1 VQIFAISKD
10 QIPDVKS
17 YPLGKWE
24 ILGYGET
31 EMDGVKEKWA
41 VTYFEAT
48 MFTPQGIDIY
58 TDRKD
63 GMGERLCGEILR
75 ALVGLEGGGVGLLCK
90 KDMRR
95 ILVDDA

>member
-1 VQIFAISKD
+1 MSHEI
-10 QIPDVKS
+10 
-17 YPLGKWE
+17 GKWE
-24 ILGYGET
+24 VLGYGET

-48 MFTPQGIDIY
+48 MFTPQGVDIY
-58 TDRKD
+58 TDRKE

-75 ALVGLEGGGVGLLCK
+75 RLGEVEGGGVGALCK
-90 KDMRR
+90 GEMKR

>member
-1 VQIFAISKD
+1 
-10 QIPDVKS
+10 
-17 YPLGKWE
+17 
-24 ILGYGET
+24 
-31 EMDGVKEKWA
+31 MDGVKEKWA

-48 MFTPQGIDIY
+48 MFTPQGVDIY

-75 ALVGLEGGGVGLLCK
+75 ALVDIENGGVGALCK
-90 KDMRR
+90 NDMKR